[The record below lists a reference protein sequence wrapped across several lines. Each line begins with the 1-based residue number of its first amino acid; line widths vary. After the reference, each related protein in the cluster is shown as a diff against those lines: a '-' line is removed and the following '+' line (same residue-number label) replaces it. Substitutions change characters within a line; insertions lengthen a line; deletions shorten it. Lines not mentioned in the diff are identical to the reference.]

1 MTSNDYPSEYI
12 ETAYSVI
19 RIKPQNYVHIID
31 HNSGVTRLEV
41 GPKTVT
47 LGEGEKL
54 VLAPQPM
61 IVIAPQSY
69 AVINHPVLVG
79 GDRQPVFDQHGQVE
93 LRYGEQEIRFTQA
106 PFPLYPG
113 EELVGTIHP
122 LQVVERNQ
130 ALRLRA
136 LWDFTE
142 EIIVNGATENITRLA
157 GDQWLFEGPATYIPR
172 IEVAIMETIDA
183 ILIKPNQALSLQ
195 ATQDCIDRHGNSRI
209 AGEEWLVRQRGA
221 YLPAVDEQVG
231 KLVDAYILTE
241 EKALQ
246 LKATRTFTDIFGR
259 QRRAG
264 DQWLVTVADAE
275 THIPDVYE
283 EVVGEISVTTLNDG
297 EWCIVVNPIDTNG
310 KPQLGLKEIR
320 QGRRSFFL
328 HPGEYL
334 EPSIT
339 EIIDDL
345 DEKLTRILQS
355 PDEPI
360 TIRKSYMLQEQQAL
374 LLKAKENFQEIIDGD
389 NITREAGQLWMIYGP
404 REYIPRLELEVV
416 EKRKAIPL
424 DQNEGVYIRNL
435 QTGELSLIRG
445 PQAYMLAPYEVLWER
460 KLPSIVEKILGAMAT
475 RFTEGRGNT
484 AGEAV
489 DLLEGK
495 GPYYGH
501 RYDAA
506 KYREHNSQAL
516 VFNIPQ
522 NGAVQL
528 QDFKNNQSRVV
539 FGPNLVMLGPDEE
552 VTVLSL
558 SGGVPKVP
566 HRIKSLI
573 LLLGPDFMTDT
584 FPLETA
590 DHARLKLK
598 LSYNWYFDLDRE
610 NQAEALKLFQ
620 VPDFVGTACKA
631 IASRVRSSVAG
642 VNFDAFH
649 RNSAEIIRRSVFGV
663 DEAGNINTELRFNT
677 NNLVINNVDIQ
688 AAEPVDQET
697 LASLQKS
704 VQLAISITTNA
715 QEAAARHDA
724 ERIEQEAKARLE
736 RQMIIDQAAA
746 EAERRNLLEMSA
758 ENSAI
763 EAVGQANAE
772 ARARTE
778 ASRIQGEASILLA
791 QQETEASRIR
801 SSAQMEI
808 LVAQHQ
814 AEIAHQ
820 QALDQLATEKARRTA
835 EIETAE
841 FRRKVEALG
850 AETIRAIA
858 QAGPEMQVRLLE
870 SLGLQSVLIT
880 DGKNPIN
887 LFGTANG
894 LIAPMTNASET
905 QGNHDQ

>member
-1 MTSNDYPSEYI
+1 MPSNDYPSEYI

-19 RIKPQNYVHIID
+19 RIKPQQYVHIID

-54 VLAPQPM
+54 VLGPQPM
-61 IVIAPQSY
+61 IVIGPQCY

-79 GDRQPVFDQHGQVE
+79 SDRQPVFDQHGQVQ
-93 LRYGEQEIRFTQA
+93 LRYGEQEIRFSQA

-113 EELVGTIHP
+113 EELVGTIRP
-122 LQVVERNQ
+122 LQVVQRNQ

-142 EIIVNGATENITRLA
+142 EIIVNGESENITRLA

-172 IEVAIMETIDA
+172 IEVAIIETIDA

-195 ATQDCIDRHGNSRI
+195 ARQDCIDRHGHTRI

-297 EWCIVVNPIDTNG
+297 EWCIVVNPIDANG

-334 EPSIT
+334 EAVTIDA
-339 EIIDDL
+339 IDDL
-345 DEKLTRILQS
+345 DEKLRMALEGQN
-355 PDEPI
+355 EPMV
-360 TIRKSYMLQEQQAL
+360 IRKSYMLQEQQAL
-374 LLKAKENFQEIIDGD
+374 LLKARENFQEIIDGE
-389 NITREAGQLWMIYGP
+389 NITREAGELWMIYGP
-404 REYIPRLELEVV
+404 REYIPRLEVEVL
-416 EKRKAIPL
+416 EKRRAIPL
-424 DQNEGVYIRNL
+424 DQNEGIYIRNL

-445 PQAYMLAPYEVLWER
+445 PQAYMLAAYEALWKR
-460 KLPSIVEKILGAMAT
+460 NLPSIVEKILGAMT
-475 RFTEGRGNT
+475 NPFVEGRGHTDNSV
-484 AGEAV
+484 AV
-489 DLLEGK
+489 DAKE
-495 GPYYGH
+495 PYYGN
-501 RYDAA
+501 RYHAT
-506 KYREHNSQAL
+506 KYRQEDSEAV
-516 VFNIPQ
+516 VFSIPQ

-528 QDFKNNQSRVV
+528 QDFKNNQARVV
-539 FGPNLVMLGPDEE
+539 FGPNLVMLGPDDE

-558 SGGVPKVP
+558 SGGVPKEP

-584 FPLETA
+584 FPVETA
-590 DHARLKLK
+590 DHARLQLK

-649 RNSAEIIRRSVFGV
+649 RNSAEIIRRAVFGV

-688 AAEPVDQET
+688 AAEPVDQDT

-763 EAVGQANAE
+763 EAVGRANAE

-791 QQETEASRIR
+791 EQETEASRIR
-801 SSAQMEI
+801 NSVEMEI
-808 LVAQHQ
+808 LTAQRQ
-814 AEIAHQ
+814 AEITHQ
-820 QALDQLATEKARRTA
+820 QALAQLTIEKARRTA

-841 FRRKVEALG
+841 FRRKVETLG

-894 LIAPMTNASET
+894 LIAPMTNNP
-905 QGNHDQ
+905 GKPVND